1 MICCPYK
8 CRQIR
13 RYKNML
19 SALRIQNY
27 ALLKDIEID
36 FTKGLNILTG
46 ETGAGKSIIIGA
58 INTAIGERGY
68 LENIRTGEDKAIVE
82 AIFDFKDNLSL
93 IKMINE
99 QLIDA
104 GVEKSEDSLVIR
116 REISRTSKGKIHIN
130 NTNASLAFLEKIG
143 KLLIDIH
150 GQHEHQSLLK
160 NEIHMD
166 LLDDYAGN
174 GIVRSQVL
182 SAYNSFN
189 SACLE
194 IKKLTAL
201 ENEKQERLEM
211 VAFRL
216 NELELAELK
225 ADTEL
230 EELNRGRDI
239 MINTEA
245 MKESVNK
252 IIMNLS
258 PSSLDEEGDGA
269 IDMVHK
275 SNAEIEEIA
284 KIDKKSVAEYGALA
298 KDAVIKLEEIKEFFV
313 TYREK
318 VEFDKDKLAAIEAR
332 ITLIESLMKK
342 YKKAGIAE
350 LKKYHEELKE
360 EKKNIEL
367 NSEIIAEKEKEKIRL
382 MGILAERCAVL
393 SDARHKK
400 SVDLGARIE
409 SELRDLGIAK
419 GRFLVEVKDTLSE
432 VQDDFFVAIKNKNY
446 RVTGLGINTAEFMIS
461 LNPGEDLK
469 PLVKVASGGEIS
481 RIMLSIK
488 NILSAVDRVPVMV
501 FDEIDT
507 GISGKIAGVVGKKL
521 KEISRKKQLL
531 CITHLPQIAAYS
543 DTHYS
548 VEKHVKDNKTETLIV
563 RLGDN
568 DKIKEIAKLLSGDT
582 VTETSLKA
590 AKELIENIN

>member
-1 MICCPYK
+1 
-8 CRQIR
+8 
-13 RYKNML
+13 ML
-19 SALRIQNY
+19 SALKIQNY

-68 LENIRTGEDKAIVE
+68 LENIRTGEDKAVVE
-82 AIFDFKDNLSL
+82 AVFDFKDNPSL
-93 IKMINE
+93 VALINE
-99 QLIDA
+99 QLEEA
-104 GVEKSEDSLVIR
+104 GVEKSGDSLVIR
-116 REISRTSKGKIHIN
+116 REINRASKGKIHIN
-130 NTNASLAFLEKIG
+130 NSNASLGFLEKLG

-160 NEIHMD
+160 DEIHID

-174 GIVRSQVL
+174 APVRAQVL
-182 SAYNSFN
+182 AAYNSFN

-194 IKKLTAL
+194 IKKLKAM

-216 NELELAELK
+216 SELELAELK
-225 ADTEL
+225 EDSEL
-230 EELNRGRDI
+230 EELNRDRDI
-239 MINTEA
+239 MIHTEA

-269 IDMVHK
+269 IDLLHK
-275 SNAEIEEIA
+275 SNEEIEEIA
-284 KIDKKSVAEYGALA
+284 KIDKKAVEEFGAMA
-298 KDAVIKLEEIKEFFV
+298 KDAVIKLEEIREFFV
-313 TYREK
+313 SYRER
-318 VEFDKDKLAAIEAR
+318 VEFDKDKLSDIEAR

-342 YKKAGIAE
+342 YRKSGIAD
-350 LKKYHEELKE
+350 LKKYHAELKE

-367 NSEIIAEKEKEKIRL
+367 NSEIIAEKEKEKVRL
-382 MGILAERCAVL
+382 MAILAEKCAVL
-393 SDARHKK
+393 SEARHKK
-400 SVDLGARIE
+400 ALDLGARIE
-409 SELRDLGIAK
+409 AELKDLGIGK
-419 GRFLVEVKDTLSE
+419 GRFLVEVRDSLSE
-432 VQDDFFVAIKNKNY
+432 EPDDIFVTIKGKNY
-446 RVTGLGINTAEFMIS
+446 KVTGLGINTAEFMIS

-521 KEISRKKQLL
+521 REISVKKQLL

-563 RLGDN
+563 KLGE
-568 DKIKEIAKLLSGDT
+568 KEKVAEIAKLLSGET
-582 VTETSLKA
+582 VTDTSLKA
-590 AKELIENIN
+590 AKELIENIG

>member
-1 MICCPYK
+1 
-8 CRQIR
+8 
-13 RYKNML
+13 ML
-19 SALRIQNY
+19 STLKIQNY

-58 INTAIGERGY
+58 INTALGERGY
-68 LENIRTGEDKAIVE
+68 LENIRTGEDKAVVE
-82 AIFDFKDNLSL
+82 AVFDFKDNPIL
-93 IKMINE
+93 INIINE
-99 QLIDA
+99 QLAEA
-104 GVEKSEDSLVIR
+104 GVEQIKDGLVIR

-130 NTNASLAFLEKIG
+130 NSNASLVFLEKIG

-166 LLDDYAGN
+166 LLDDYSGN
-174 GIVRSQVL
+174 SVVKSQVL
-182 SAYNSFN
+182 LAYNSFN
-189 SACLE
+189 SACVE
-194 IKKLTAL
+194 IKKLKML

-211 VAFRL
+211 TIFRI
-216 NELELAELK
+216 NELEQAELK
-225 ADTEL
+225 ENSEL
-230 EELNRGRDI
+230 DELNRDRDI

-245 MKESVNK
+245 MKEAVNN

-258 PSSLDEEGDGA
+258 PSSLDEEGNGA
-269 IDMVHK
+269 IDLVHK
-275 SNAEIEEIA
+275 SNEDIEELA
-284 KIDKKSVAEYGALA
+284 KIDKKGVEEYLALS

-313 TYREK
+313 KYKEK
-318 VEFDKDKLAAIEAR
+318 VEFDKDKLAKTEAR
-332 ITLIESLMKK
+332 ITLIESLLKK
-342 YKKAGIAE
+342 YRKTSILQLKEYQDE
-350 LKKYHEELKE
+350 LKKER
-360 EKKNIEL
+360 KNIEL
-367 NSEIIAEKEKEKIRL
+367 NSVIIAEKEKEKAKL
-382 MGILAERCAVL
+382 MIILADKCALL
-393 SDARHKK
+393 SEARHKK
-400 SVDLGARIE
+400 SIDLGTKIE
-409 SELRDLGIAK
+409 SELKDLGIVK
-419 GRFLVEVKDTLSE
+419 GRFLVEVKDSLSDNPE
-432 VQDDFFVAIKNKNY
+432 DFFVTIKGKNY
-446 RVTGLGINTAEFMIS
+446 KVTGTGINTVEFMIS

-521 KEISRKKQLL
+521 KEISLKKQML

-548 VEKHVKDNKTETLIV
+548 VEKHVKDNKTETLIIK
-563 RLGDN
+563 LNDN
-568 DKIKEIAKLLSGDT
+568 SKIQEIAKLLSGET

-590 AKELIENIN
+590 AREMIENIDLGVK

>member
-1 MICCPYK
+1 
-8 CRQIR
+8 
-13 RYKNML
+13 ML
-19 SALRIQNY
+19 SALKIQNY

-68 LENIRTGEDKAIVE
+68 VENIRTGEEKAVVE
-82 AIFDFKDNLSL
+82 AVFDFKDNLPL
-93 IKMINE
+93 VAMINALLDE
-99 QLIDA
+99 A
-104 GVEKSEDSLVIR
+104 GIEKSQDSLVIR

-130 NTNASLAFLEKIG
+130 NSNASLSFLEKLG

-160 NEIHMD
+160 NEIHID

-174 GIVRSQVL
+174 GGVRGQV
-182 SAYNSFN
+182 AHAFN
-189 SACLE
+189 AFNAACLE
-194 IKKLTAL
+194 IKKLKSL
-201 ENEKQERLEM
+201 ESEKQERLEM

-225 ADTEL
+225 GDSEL
-230 EELNRGRDI
+230 EELNRDRDI

-258 PSSLDEEGDGA
+258 PSSMDEEGDGA
-269 IDMVHK
+269 IDLVHK
-275 SNAEIEEIA
+275 SFEEIEEIS
-284 KIDKKSVAEYGALA
+284 KIDKKAVEEYGALA
-298 KDAVIKLEEIKEFFV
+298 KDALIKIEEIKEFFMI
-313 TYREK
+313 YREK
-318 VEFDKDKLAAIEAR
+318 VEFDKDKLAVIESR

-342 YKKAGIAE
+342 YKKTGIAD
-350 LKKYHEELKE
+350 LKKYHAELKE
-360 EKKNIEL
+360 EKKKIEL
-367 NSEIIAEKEKEKIRL
+367 NSETIEEKEKEKAGL
-382 MGILAERCAVL
+382 MAVLAEKCAVL
-393 SDARHKK
+393 SDARHRKAI
-400 SVDLGARIE
+400 DLGARIE
-409 SELRDLGIAK
+409 SELKDLGIGK
-419 GRFLVEVKDTLSE
+419 GRFLVDVKDTISE
-432 VQDDFFVAIKNKNY
+432 NPDDIFVTIKGKNY
-446 RVTGLGINTAEFMIS
+446 KVTGTGANTAEFMIS

-521 KEISRKKQLL
+521 REISGKKQLL

-548 VEKHVKDNKTETLIV
+548 VEKHVKDGKTETMIV
-563 RLGDN
+563 KLGGP
-568 DKIKEIAKLLSGDT
+568 DKVREIAKLLSGEN
-582 VTETSLKA
+582 VTETSMKA
-590 AKELIENIN
+590 AKELIETTG

>member
-1 MICCPYK
+1 
-8 CRQIR
+8 
-13 RYKNML
+13 ML
-19 SALRIQNY
+19 STLKIQNY
-27 ALLKDIEID
+27 ALLRDIEID

-68 LENIRTGEDKAIVE
+68 LENIRTGEDKAVVE
-82 AIFDFKDNLSL
+82 AVFDFKDNPLL
-93 IKMINE
+93 IKLINE
-99 QLIDA
+99 QLAEA
-104 GVEKSEDSLVIR
+104 GVEQVKDGLVIR

-130 NTNASLAFLEKIG
+130 NSNASLVFLEKIG

-166 LLDDYAGN
+166 LLDDYSGSS
-174 GIVRSQVL
+174 VVKSQVL

-194 IKKLTAL
+194 IKKLKIL
-201 ENEKQERLEM
+201 ESEKQERLEM
-211 VAFRL
+211 TIYRL
-216 NELELAELK
+216 NELEQAELTG
-225 ADTEL
+225 DSEL
-230 EELNRGRDI
+230 EELNRDRDI

-245 MKESVNK
+245 MKEAVNN

-269 IDMVHK
+269 IDLVYK
-275 SNAEIEEIA
+275 SNEDIEEIA
-284 KIDKKSVAEYGALA
+284 KIDKKGVEEYLALS
-298 KDAVIKLEEIKEFFV
+298 KEAVIKLEEIKEFFV

-318 VEFDKDKLAAIEAR
+318 VEFDKDKLAKTEAR

-342 YKKAGIAE
+342 YRKISILQLKEYQEE
-350 LKKYHEELKE
+350 LKKDRN
-360 EKKNIEL
+360 NIEL
-367 NSEIIAEKEKEKIRL
+367 NSVIIAEKEKEKAKL
-382 MGILAERCAVL
+382 MTILAEKCEIL
-393 SDARHKK
+393 SEARHKK
-400 SVDLGARIE
+400 SIDLGHKIE
-409 SELRDLGIAK
+409 SELKDLGIVK
-419 GRFLVEVKDTLSE
+419 GRFLVEVKDS
-432 VQDDFFVAIKNKNY
+432 VSDNPDDFFVTIKNKNY
-446 RVTGLGINTAEFMIS
+446 KVTGIGINTVEFMIS

-521 KEISRKKQLL
+521 KEISFKKQLL

-548 VEKHVKDNKTETLIV
+548 VEKHVKDNKTETLIIK
-563 RLGDN
+563 LD
-568 DKIKEIAKLLSGDT
+568 DSSKIQEIAKLLSGET

-590 AKELIENIN
+590 AREMVENIDIGAK

>member
-1 MICCPYK
+1 
-8 CRQIR
+8 
-13 RYKNML
+13 ML
-19 SALRIQNY
+19 SALKIQNY
-27 ALLKDIEID
+27 ALLRDIEID

-68 LENIRTGEDKAIVE
+68 LENIRTGEDKAVVE
-82 AIFDFKDNLSL
+82 AVFDFKDNLSL
-93 IKMINE
+93 IHMINALLE
-99 QLIDA
+99 EA
-104 GVEKSEDSLVIR
+104 GVERSEDSLVIR
-116 REISRTSKGKIHIN
+116 REISRTSKGRIHIN
-130 NTNASLAFLEKIG
+130 NSNISLAFLEKIG
-143 KLLIDIH
+143 KLLVDIH

-174 GIVRSQVL
+174 AAVRSQVL
-182 SAYNSFN
+182 AAFNSFN

-194 IKKLTAL
+194 IKKLRTL
-201 ENEKQERLEM
+201 ESEKQERLEM
-211 VAFRL
+211 AVFRI
-216 NELELAELK
+216 NELEQAELN

-230 EELNRGRDI
+230 EELNRDRDI
-239 MINTEA
+239 MVNTEA
-245 MKESVNK
+245 MKESINK
-252 IIMNLS
+252 IIIGLS

-269 IDMVHK
+269 IDLVHK
-275 SNAEIEEIA
+275 SIEEIEEIG
-284 KIDKKSVAEYGALA
+284 KIDKKAVEEFGVLA
-298 KDAVIKLEEIKEFFV
+298 KEAVIKLEEIKEFFV

-318 VEFDKDKLAAIEAR
+318 VEFDKDKLAFIESR

-342 YKKAGIAE
+342 YRKTGIVE
-350 LKKYHEELKE
+350 LKKYCAELKD
-360 EKKNIEL
+360 EKKKIEL
-367 NSEIIAEKEKEKIRL
+367 NSEIIADKEKEKSRL
-382 MGILAERCAVL
+382 MVILAEKCAEL

-400 SVDLGARIE
+400 SVDLGLRIE
-409 SELRDLGIAK
+409 SELKDLGIGK
-419 GRFLVEVKDTLSE
+419 GRFLVDVKDTVSDNP
-432 VQDDFFVAIKNKNY
+432 DDFFVTIRNKNY
-446 RVTGLGINTAEFMIS
+446 KVTGLGINTAEFMIS

-521 KEISRKKQLL
+521 KEISTKKQLL

-563 RLGDN
+563 RLNEN
-568 DKIKEIAKLLSGDT
+568 DKVKEIAKLLSGDT
-582 VTETSLKA
+582 ITDTSLKA
-590 AKELIENIN
+590 AREMIESINS